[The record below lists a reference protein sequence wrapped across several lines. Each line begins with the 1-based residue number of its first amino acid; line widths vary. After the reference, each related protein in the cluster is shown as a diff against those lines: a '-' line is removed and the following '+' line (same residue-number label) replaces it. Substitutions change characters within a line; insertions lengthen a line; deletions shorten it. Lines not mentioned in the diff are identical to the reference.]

1 LNSTVITERQ
11 SLVLKILRKEVEAL
25 RIQEKIIKNLGEED
39 TASLKTKY
47 LEEEIKKLESQLG
60 LDKGSKEKQVGAY
73 LEKLKG
79 KTLTPVAQE
88 AFDTEISKLRA
99 LEPSSSEY
107 NVTKNYLD
115 WFTDLPWGLF
125 KDPNVD
131 IKKAEKVLD
140 EDHFGMKK
148 IKERILEYIAVSS
161 LKGTGKGKI
170 LCLVGPP
177 GVGKTSIGASMARS
191 MNREFTKVSVGGL
204 HDVGEIKG
212 HRRTYVGSFPGKIIS
227 SLKRCCSSN
236 PVIMIDEID
245 KVAGRNFHGDP
256 SSAFLEV
263 LDPEQNS
270 SFLDH
275 YLDVPFDLS
284 KVLFVCTANETDPI
298 PQPLLDRMEV
308 FELSGYILEE
318 KMHIAKEY
326 LIPKISKNSGLK
338 DMKLTDGVLQK
349 LIREYCRESGVRS
362 LNQKLEAI
370 GRKMA
375 LALITKTPIKKVTEK
390 ELVKMLG
397 LPLFPSDRIYDKPPV
412 GVAMG
417 MAYNAVGGATFYAEA
432 TKNPQ
437 KSERKAEN
445 KNVVAVVA
453 SQETIEDSTNI
464 IKKTEIEKEVLVTS
478 NKSSGL
484 TITGHLGGVLK
495 ESVGIAYSFS
505 KNFLKRLAPHN
516 TFFGDNSIHLHHPE
530 GAVPKDG
537 PSAGIT
543 ITTAFLSLALN
554 IPIKNDFAMTGE
566 ITLTGTVGP
575 IGGVREKSIAAKRA
589 GVTHIIFP
597 KENERNWKE
606 LDSHIKDGLT
616 VYFVEN
622 YREVFDIIFDKEEL
636 QKALRPPQQQQQSKV
651 ADVAEKHVDVSQLP
665 SETISVQKAAKARKQ
680 QNL

>member
-1 LNSTVITERQ
+1 
-11 SLVLKILRKEVEAL
+11 
-25 RIQEKIIKNLGEED
+25 
-39 TASLKTKY
+39 
-47 LEEEIKKLESQLG
+47 
-60 LDKGSKEKQVGAY
+60 
-73 LEKLKG
+73 
-79 KTLTPVAQE
+79 
-88 AFDTEISKLRA
+88 
-99 LEPSSSEY
+99 
-107 NVTKNYLD
+107 
-115 WFTDLPWGLF
+115 
-125 KDPNVD
+125 
-131 IKKAEKVLD
+131 
-140 EDHFGMKK
+140 
-148 IKERILEYIAVSS
+148 
-161 LKGTGKGKI
+161 
-170 LCLVGPP
+170 
-177 GVGKTSIGASMARS
+177 MARS
-191 MNREFTKVSVGGL
+191 MNREFAKVSVGGL
-204 HDVGEIKG
+204 HDVAEIKG
-212 HRRTYVGSFPGKIIS
+212 HRRTYVGSLPGKIIS
-227 SLKRCCSSN
+227 SLKRCSSSN

-245 KVAGRNFHGDP
+245 KIAGRNFHGDP

-263 LDPEQNS
+263 LDPEQNF

-275 YLDVPFDLS
+275 YLDVPYDLS
-284 KVLFVCTANETDPI
+284 KVLFVCTANETDTI
-298 PQPLLDRMEV
+298 PQPLLDRMEI

-318 KMHIAKEY
+318 KMHIAKDY
-326 LIPKISKNSGLK
+326 LIPKICKNSGLK

-362 LNQKLEAI
+362 LHQKLEAI

-437 KSERKAEN
+437 KSERKTEN
-445 KNVVAVVA
+445 KNVVAVG
-453 SQETIEDSTNI
+453 SQETIEDSTRI
-464 IKKTEIEKEVLVTS
+464 IKKTEIEKEVLVTI
-478 NKSSGL
+478 NKTSGL
-484 TITGHLGGVLK
+484 TVTGHLGDVLK

-505 KNFLKRLAPHN
+505 KNFLKKLAPHN
-516 TFFGDNSIHLHHPE
+516 TFFGDNYIHLHHPE

-554 IPIKNDFAMTGE
+554 TPIKNDFAMTGE
-566 ITLTGTVGP
+566 ITLTGTVSP
-575 IGGVREKSIAAKRA
+575 IGGVREKAIAAKRS

-622 YREVFDIIFDKEEL
+622 YREVFDIIFDKEDL
-636 QKALRPPQQQQQSKV
+636 QKALMSPPQQEQSKV
-651 ADVAEKHVDVSQLP
+651 VDAAEKHLP
-665 SETISVQKAAKARKQ
+665 LETISVQKARKQ